1 MFSAHAPYTGRAETI
16 LVHDRDHGVHMTVG
30 AAAVMPLSLLPGKD
44 IAFDVSVGKMLEQ
57 VSTDSAASQTFV
69 GSIRH
74 Y

>member
-1 MFSAHAPYTGRAETI
+1 
-16 LVHDRDHGVHMTVG
+16 MTVG